1 MGKELFLNNTR
12 TAIIIPI
19 KKFEKSKTRLSGFLN
34 PEQRVRLC
42 HLMVN
47 DLIEKISELEG
58 SSMFLVT
65 NEIITIP
72 EKLNEKI
79 VVLFEGRSTGVNDA
93 VKLADSYIARVKFDS
108 SVVIPIDIPLLTLIE
123 INEIISFARNYKE
136 NICMVPSNSFDGTN
150 ILLRKPHSIIDTSYD
165 DNSFFNHFK
174 KALERGI
181 SPKIFYH
188 ENLKLDIDTIGDVML
203 ALKKYHLVDSTIKR
217 SISDQKKIQKSEN
230 KPIEYLLNI
239 FQNQNELCY

>member
-1 MGKELFLNNTR
+1 
-12 TAIIIPI
+12 
-19 KKFEKSKTRLSGFLN
+19 LSGFLN

-42 HLMVN
+42 HLMVS
-47 DLIEKISELEG
+47 DLIEKISELEE

-65 NEIITIP
+65 NEIIPIP
-72 EKLNEKI
+72 EKLKEKM
-79 VVLFEGRSTGVNDA
+79 VVLFEDRSTGVNDA
-93 VKLADSYIARVKFDS
+93 VKLADSYIGKNKFDS
-108 SVVIPIDIPLLTLIE
+108 SIVIPIDIPLLTRKE
-123 INEIISFARNYKE
+123 INEIISFSRNYKE
-136 NICMVPSNSFDGTN
+136 SICMVPSNSFDGTN

-188 ENLKLDIDTIGDVML
+188 ENLKMDIDTIGDVML
-203 ALKKYHLVDSTIKR
+203 ALKKYHLANSAIERST
-217 SISDQKKIQKSEN
+217 SDQKKIQKSEN

-239 FQNQNELCY
+239 FQNHNELCY